1 MVCQAFAIYG
11 SHRIRIVRLR
21 SFAFIN
27 KEADELKNTLSSWRR
42 FSRANLLFVLLPLA
56 AICVC
61 NRDQGKNQGNQ
72 KNVSG
77 PAAAVET
84 TTYHGVGV
92 VKSLNPKRP
101 SIEIDH
107 EDIKDL
113 MPAMT
118 MEFYVKDKSLLGG
131 LQTSDRIEFTI
142 ENGVGGLKITEM
154 RKIKVV
160 SPQVL
165 DS

>member
-1 MVCQAFAIYG
+1 MG
-11 SHRIRIVRLR
+11 SRL
-21 SFAFIN
+21 AL
-27 KEADELKNTLSSWRR
+27 EEPDALKNRLSSWRL
-42 FSRANLLFVLLPLA
+42 FGRASLLFVLLPVA

-61 NRDQGKNQGNQ
+61 NHDRGKKEDGQ

-92 VKSLNPKRP
+92 VRSINVKRP

-107 EDIKDL
+107 EDIKGL

-118 MEFYVKDKSLLGG
+118 MEFYVKDKSLLEG
-131 LQTSDRIEFTI
+131 LKTRDRIEFTL
-142 ENGVGGLKITEM
+142 ENGVGGLKITEIN
-154 RKIKVV
+154 KIE
-160 SPQVL
+160 
-165 DS
+165 